1 MKKVDNTQDQIGNFR
16 DTETTSQWEMLKTKN
31 IVTEMKNASDRLINR
46 KYLLPKRN
54 Q

>member
-16 DTETTSQWEMLKTKN
+16 DRNYKSMGNAKNQN

-46 KYLLPKRN
+46 KYLLPKSN

>member
-16 DTETTSQWEMLKTKN
+16 DIETTSQWEMLKTKN